1 MTTNRSCCLPQRCLG
16 RCHVTGQHTITHVS
30 TSHGPLSLLTWRMVE
45 IPALFSNLGLYQ
57 RPFVV
62 TPSSIGCT
70 GRVWKHARPPP
81 SGIAGRHPDRTNALK
96 YNRALDWNAAKH
108 HREPP
113 TVQPGQHSHG
123 SSGHQPTSDPTGL
136 YRPIGYTQIRPDG
149 DPTPAVRRTDG
160 IRR

>member
-1 MTTNRSCCLPQRCLG
+1 
-16 RCHVTGQHTITHVS
+16 
-30 TSHGPLSLLTWRMVE
+30 MVE
-45 IPALFSNLGLYQ
+45 IPALFLNLGLYQ

-108 HREPP
+108 TASAQPFNSVSTRIGSERAVDTTRPRVIRRAYTAQSDTFRSEEMGIPP
-113 TVQPGQHSHG
+113 LRYAVSR
-123 SSGHQPTSDPTGL
+123 DPTL
-136 YRPIGYTQIRPDG
+136 ALVVRCHPIARVAPN
-149 DPTPAVRRTDG
+149 TDHAMRH
-160 IRR
+160 IW

>member
-1 MTTNRSCCLPQRCLG
+1 
-16 RCHVTGQHTITHVS
+16 
-30 TSHGPLSLLTWRMVE
+30 MVE

-108 HREPP
+108 TASRRPFESVSTRMDRVDDSPRVIRRAYTAQSDTLRSDSMGIPP
-113 TVQPGQHSHG
+113 LRYAASR
-123 SSGHQPTSDPTGL
+123 DPTL
-136 YRPIGYTQIRPDG
+136 ALVVRCH
-149 DPTPAVRRTDG
+149 PTARVAPNTDHAMRH
-160 IRR
+160 IW